1 MKQVVVVS
9 GKGGTGKTVV
19 TASFAALAGAAVL
32 ADVDVDAANLHL
44 LLRPEIRERHAFTA
58 GGKARIDPAA
68 CTACGRCLEV
78 CRFDALATDASEKIR
93 VDSLACEGCG
103 LCARVC
109 GPAAMTM
116 ETPVAGEWF
125 VSATRFGPLVHARL
139 GVAQENSGKLV
150 AVVREKAREIAE
162 REGRQLLIMDGAPGI
177 GCPVIA
183 SLSGV
188 DLALVVT
195 EPTLSGAHDLERVLG
210 LARHFKVRTACVINK
225 WDLNRDNAEM
235 IEDRCR
241 QQSVFLAGRIPFEAG
256 IIGSVMRGV
265 PYIEDGRGA
274 AADSLCGLWDAVSGM
289 LAEGATSS

>member
-1 MKQVVVVS
+1 MNQIVVIS

-19 TASFAALAGAAVL
+19 TASFAALAEEAVL

-44 LLRPEIRERHAFTA
+44 LLRPEIRQRHAFKA

-68 CTACGRCLEV
+68 CNACGRCLEV
-78 CRFDALATDASEKIR
+78 CRFDALATDASEKVR

-109 GPAAMTM
+109 APAAIAM

-125 VSATRFGPLVHARL
+125 VSTTRFGPFVHARL

-150 AVVREKAREIAE
+150 AVVAKKAREIAE

-183 SLSGV
+183 SLSGA

-195 EPTLSGAHDLERVLG
+195 EPTLSGAHDMERIVG
-210 LARHFKVRTACVINK
+210 LARHFKVRTACAVNK
-225 WDLNRDNAEM
+225 WDLNPDNSGR
-235 IEDRCR
+235 IEGWCR
-241 QQSVFLAGRIPFEAG
+241 EQGVPVAGRIPFEAG
-256 IIGSVMRGV
+256 IVGSVVRGV
-265 PYIEDGRGA
+265 PYVEDARGTA
-274 AADSLCGLWDAVSGM
+274 AAAIRGVWAAVLGM
-289 LAEGATSS
+289 LTDGATGL